1 VTTAPVELHAAVPS
15 AGAADD
21 WLGETLQL
29 DLGDPKLRITA
40 QKLTQSR
47 QSLPARA
54 AAIQEFVRRMPFAAT
69 ADGHSVRASEVL
81 RRGSG
86 DCHSKGVLFTAL
98 CRAAGLP
105 ARLLFVDVRPRFLT
119 GILDQGPAVLPHAVG
134 QVLLP
139 DGWRSTD
146 GYVVDPVLFAHAKH
160 LLYDRGIDS
169 GWGIV
174 QEARGAWDGQGDCL
188 QQFRDG
194 DVVDIHGAWHEP
206 AAFHAAQPTGARGWL
221 AWIQYALAAHLVNRR
236 VAQVRQSSFP
246 LPVPTSRLTNMRR

>member
-1 VTTAPVELHAAVPS
+1 MSP
-15 AGAADD
+15 AADP
-21 WLGETLQL
+21 WLVETRQL
-29 DLGDPKLRITA
+29 DLSDPKLRITA
-40 QKLTQSR
+40 QKLTQAR

-54 AAIQEFVRRMPFAAT
+54 AAIQAFVRGLPFSAS

-105 ARLLFVDVRPRFLT
+105 ARLVFVDVRPRFLA
-119 GILDQGPAVLPHAVG
+119 GILDRGPAVLPHAVG

-139 DGWRSTD
+139 DGWHSTD

-160 LLYDRGIDS
+160 LLHDHGLDS

-174 QEARGAWDGQGDCL
+174 QEAAGAWDGQGDCL
-188 QQFRDG
+188 QQFRAG
-194 DVVDIHGAWHEP
+194 DVVDHHGAWHEP
-206 AAFHAAQPTGARGWL
+206 AAFHATRPAGTRGWL
-221 AWIQYALAAHLVNRR
+221 GRLQYAIATRLVNLR
-236 VAQVRQSSFP
+236 VARVRQSRFP
-246 LPVPTSRLTNMRR
+246 LPLPPMAAQP